1 MKASNLLGIST
12 GAIIGIVVVVLVVL
26 LIVIIAVAY
35 ISMKNGLIRVVN
47 QTEESWA
54 GIDVYL
60 KKRYDLVPNLV
71 ETVKGYAKHESDTLD
86 KVISARNVA
95 MAASGSGAD
104 KIEAEKAFGSELR
117 TMMNLV
123 IEKYPDLK
131 ADAQFMQLSSTLQN
145 IETELVQ
152 ARKYYNGNCRN
163 YNNKI
168 QLFPTSIVA
177 NRMGLEKRQY
187 FELDSEE
194 ERRAPNVKF

>member
-1 MKASNLLGIST
+1 MGVNVLGIST
-12 GAIIGIVVVVLVVL
+12 GAIIGIVAAVVVVLV
-26 LIVIIAVAY
+26 IILFAAY

-71 ETVKGYAKHESDTLD
+71 ETVKGYAKHESETLER
-86 KVISARNVA
+86 VISARNIA
-95 MAASGSGAD
+95 MAASSGD
-104 KIEAEKAFGSELR
+104 KIAAEKAFGAELKM
-117 TMMNLV
+117 MMNMV
-123 IEKYPDLK
+123 TEKYPELNANQHFAELSATLK
-131 ADAQFMQLSSTLQN
+131 A
-145 IETELVQ
+145 IESELVQ

-177 NRMGLEKRQY
+177 RRMGLEKKQY

-194 ERRAPNVKF
+194 ERRAPSVKF

>member
-1 MKASNLLGIST
+1 MNFMTLLSLSVP
-12 GAIIGIVVVVLVVL
+12 AIIGIVVAIAVVL
-26 LIVIIAVAY
+26 LIIILSVAY
-35 ISMKNGLIRVVN
+35 ISMKNDLIRVVN

-71 ETVKGYAKHESDTLD
+71 ETVKGYAKHESETLN
-86 KVISARNVA
+86 KVISARNMA
-95 MAASGSGAD
+95 MAASGDA
-104 KIEAEKAFGSELR
+104 KIDAEKAFGAELR
-117 TMMNLV
+117 TMLNLV

-131 ADAQFMQLSSTLQN
+131 ADSHFVSLSATLQN

-177 NRMGLEKRQY
+177 NRMGLKKRQY

-194 ERRAPNVKF
+194 ERRAPSVKF

>member
-1 MKASNLLGIST
+1 MEQEQREHLKHD
-12 GAIIGIVVVVLVVL
+12 
-26 LIVIIAVAY
+26 VIQ
-35 ISMKNGLIRVVN
+35 KF
-47 QTEESWA
+47 ESA
-54 GIDVYL
+54 KKTFSHLDALPDEKEYLQLFSFLSELAFDVYL

-71 ETVKGYAKHESDTLD
+71 ETVKGYAKHESETLD

-95 MAASGSGAD
+95 MTASGNA
-104 KIEAEKAFGSELR
+104 KIDAEKAFGSELR

-131 ADAQFMQLSSTLQN
+131 ADKQFLQLSGTLQN

-177 NRMGLEKRQY
+177 RRMGLEKRQY

-194 ERRAPNVKF
+194 ERRAPSVKF

>member
-1 MKASNLLGIST
+1 MKATNLLGGLST
-12 GAIIGIVVVVLVVL
+12 AAIVGIVVAVVVVL
-26 LIVIIAVAY
+26 LIIIIAVAY
-35 ISMKNGLIRVVN
+35 INMKNGLIRVVN

-71 ETVKGYAKHESDTLD
+71 ETVKGYAKHESETLD

-95 MAASGSGAD
+95 MTASGNA
-104 KIEAEKAFGSELR
+104 KIDAEKAFGSELR

-131 ADAQFMQLSSTLQN
+131 ADKQFLQLSGTLQN

-177 NRMGLEKRQY
+177 RRMGLEKRQY

-194 ERRAPNVKF
+194 ERRAPSVKF